1 MCDASAARR
10 RRWPWRVKMSK
21 EHALGAVGEV
31 EVEVTPSSG
40 GKRRRYT

>member
-1 MCDASAARR
+1 
-10 RRWPWRVKMSK
+10 MST